1 MNDKLNKMEL
11 ALGKAKKQRDSM
23 IGFCHKQ
30 AEEFKVYAS
39 SFGGRGVGVDRGGNR
54 GGENRGGENR
64 GGENRGGENR
74 IVK

>member
-39 SFGGRGVGVDRGGNR
+39 SFGGRGVGVAC
-54 GGENRGGENR
+54 EL
-64 GGENRGGENR
+64 
-74 IVK
+74 